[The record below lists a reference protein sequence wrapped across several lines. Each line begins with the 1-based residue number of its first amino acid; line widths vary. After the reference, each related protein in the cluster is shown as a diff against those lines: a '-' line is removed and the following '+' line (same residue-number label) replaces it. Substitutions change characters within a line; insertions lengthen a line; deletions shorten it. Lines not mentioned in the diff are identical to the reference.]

1 MPPLR
6 AIASRACDGCRRRK
20 VKCDTLQPCA
30 NCRIS
35 RLACEY
41 TVSARKRGP
50 KVAKLTDAT
59 VENLT
64 APRNT
69 VSLTPQQS
77 PPSDVSTR
85 TQQDQ
90 LSLWRLVGDKSSPVI
105 GPLDPCRLFRQI
117 HDNLLLSIRMTLSSV
132 DILDIVSYCIDL
144 YMQYTFPTAPLV
156 HEPSL
161 RASAVTLFGNDAL
174 LAQFDEENEEQR
186 VAHMRVFALVT
197 ALCAS
202 VSCIMPEYLLP
213 YGQLITAPFFQASRE
228 MLSGFGI
235 YDLEYPSSS
244 SLVTRVFHSTVF
256 QHTTG
261 KTGAAWHVYGHAALL
276 AQSLRLYS
284 EQSVLSHGPVESCL
298 LRMNFWHLYMSD
310 KAASA
315 MRTRPYLLD
324 ESTFDEALTLEPY
337 PPEHVLMFDPGRV
350 HEEDTFQARILTG
363 FHLYRRIWSTGASLL
378 RQIQTYQAAQ
388 PGKDVRP
395 VAREYQRFMGMLDNL
410 PSWLRISD
418 IVNHQD
424 DTQGSLSRKSSF
436 WVQRSTIMVT
446 FYCLGL
452 IALQQCIDDGV
463 CEVAGFSDGSSTLL
477 SKKIDMI
484 QNFVQTLEDIPF
496 LYLQVKGEPN
506 VST

>member
-105 GPLDPCRLFRQI
+105 
-117 HDNLLLSIRMTLSSV
+117 
-132 DILDIVSYCIDL
+132 
-144 YMQYTFPTAPLV
+144 APLV